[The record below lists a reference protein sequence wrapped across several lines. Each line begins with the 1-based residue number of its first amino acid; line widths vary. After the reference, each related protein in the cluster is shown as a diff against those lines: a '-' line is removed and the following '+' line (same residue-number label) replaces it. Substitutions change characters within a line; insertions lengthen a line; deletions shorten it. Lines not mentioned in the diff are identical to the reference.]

1 MVADEGVKV
10 PAACEK
16 RLGRGGGELDEDRVD
31 GRFVE
36 QRYPGKPAEGG
47 GEFFSLRVGV
57 GGVAE
62 PSAGFEDRAP
72 LGAGETLFGG
82 ELAGLFHAVGE
93 ISGEGFVKKDD
104 SLGGEQTVFGAAE
117 TEDIDAG
124 APREIGGAM
133 AVGGGG
139 GAGVGEAGPV
149 HVHGEAVGV
158 REIGKGANGRGRIE
172 CAVFRRLRE
181 RERTGLG
188 KMHAMAAGERGGDG
202 GGGELAGRAGQRE
215 ELAAAGEKFRGA
227 AFVGVDVGDLVAE
240 HALVAGAE
248 GGERE
253 GVGGGAVEDKERL
266 AIGGEELPEKLVR
279 AGGGGVF
286 AVAGDAGGVGGVEG
300 GEGFGADAGGVVAGK
315 REVVAG
321 GHGVE
326 RRGWGGAGRQHFRR
340 WQRARWALASRAD
353 AMKADDVNL
362 YLVGFMGTGKSTVG
376 RALAQRLAFACV
388 DSDHEIERV
397 QKKTIPAI
405 FAELGE
411 PAFRG
416 MERVFI
422 EEGHPATRT
431 VVACGGGL
439 VVQPGMLARVQARGV
454 VICLHASVETILA
467 RTSRQNNRPLLN
479 VEDPEARI
487 RKLFA
492 ERDPIY
498 RSAGSVILTDGR
510 PMNDIIAHVVRTWRR
525 DSVEF
530 ARAAGAGP

>member
-1 MVADEGVKV
+1 
-10 PAACEK
+10 
-16 RLGRGGGELDEDRVD
+16 
-31 GRFVE
+31 
-36 QRYPGKPAEGG
+36 
-47 GEFFSLRVGV
+47 
-57 GGVAE
+57 
-62 PSAGFEDRAP
+62 
-72 LGAGETLFGG
+72 
-82 ELAGLFHAVGE
+82 
-93 ISGEGFVKKDD
+93 
-104 SLGGEQTVFGAAE
+104 
-117 TEDIDAG
+117 
-124 APREIGGAM
+124 
-133 AVGGGG
+133 
-139 GAGVGEAGPV
+139 
-149 HVHGEAVGV
+149 
-158 REIGKGANGRGRIE
+158 
-172 CAVFRRLRE
+172 
-181 RERTGLG
+181 
-188 KMHAMAAGERGGDG
+188 
-202 GGGELAGRAGQRE
+202 
-215 ELAAAGEKFRGA
+215 
-227 AFVGVDVGDLVAE
+227 
-240 HALVAGAE
+240 
-248 GGERE
+248 
-253 GVGGGAVEDKERL
+253 
-266 AIGGEELPEKLVR
+266 
-279 AGGGGVF
+279 
-286 AVAGDAGGVGGVEG
+286 
-300 GEGFGADAGGVVAGK
+300 
-315 REVVAG
+315 
-321 GHGVE
+321 
-326 RRGWGGAGRQHFRR
+326 
-340 WQRARWALASRAD
+340 
-353 AMKADDVNL
+353 MKADDVNL

-376 RALAQRLAFACV
+376 RALAHRLGFACV

-530 ARAAGAGP
+530 ARAAGAAP